1 MSHRGPSGYGIGGP
15 SPYAGGSVGG
25 VGVSDESNGG
35 SVLDQLRP
43 YTSKVEDALD
53 SISEPVKP

>member
-15 SPYAGGSVGG
+15 GPYAGGGG
-25 VGVSDESNGG
+25 VGVSEESNGG

-43 YTSKVEDALD
+43 YTSKVEDLLD
-53 SISEPVKP
+53 SVSEPIKP

>member
-15 SPYAGGSVGG
+15 SPYAGGSVG

>member
-15 SPYAGGSVGG
+15 SAYPGGGGS

-35 SVLDQLRP
+35 SILDQLRP
-43 YTSKVEDALD
+43 YTSKVEDILD
-53 SISEPVKP
+53 TASEPIKP